1 MDLTIVAYAT
11 LALSLFVSAI
21 KMGGFILNAD
31 PRSIVNAGRWGLA
44 VLPILALAALVWL
57 TVSGR
62 STAAM
67 LLAAFLLPV
76 FVQAAPRWRV
86 LFGGL
91 GSTRGGLHPFAS
103 DLGGAVVPVDGS
115 TPRQSPDPELV
126 ARSIAVL
133 QAYLEDARPQTS
145 APALSQIEHRPVA
158 VRNAPVNGGNGHMP
172 ISTHMSTQ
180 EAFAILGLVPMTS
193 PREVKEAHRR
203 LAQMVDP
210 EVGGSRYLLTKIDE
224 ARDVLLGD

>member
-31 PRSIVNAGRWGLA
+31 PRSIVNAGRWALA
-44 VLPILALAALVWL
+44 VLPILALAGLLWL
-57 TVSGR
+57 TMSGR

-76 FVQAAPRWRV
+76 LVQAAPRWRV
-86 LFGGL
+86 LFAPL
-91 GSTRGGLHPFAS
+91 GSMRSGLHPFAS

-115 TPRQSPDPELV
+115 TPRPPDPELV

-133 QAYLEDARPQTS
+133 QAYLEDARPQISTQ
-145 APALSQIEHRPVA
+145 AGSQIEHRPVA
-158 VRNAPVNGGNGHMP
+158 VRSASVNGGNGHMR
-172 ISTHMSTQ
+172 MSTQ
-180 EAFAILGLVPMTS
+180 EAFAVLGLAPTTS

-203 LAQMVDP
+203 LAQIVDP
-210 EVGGSRYLLTKIDE
+210 ESGGSHYLLTKIDE